1 MFSKRTRHL
10 SPAIA
15 FSAVLSALT
24 IFIMLIT
31 SGCGKNET
39 TGTAMGG
46 LSGAALGAAVAGH
59 SAQGAAIGGLAGA
72 LIGSS
77 IGRGADRSEEREER
91 EMSDRAQARRLA
103 ATRQQLEQ
111 AEHENRSLRQ
121 ATTKWCVKCRK
132 QSSITD
138 ARSCAYCGGDLAAE
152 LLCKS
157 CTRVYSPQTGYAY
170 CPSCRGGVVLTPR

>member
-1 MFSKRTRHL
+1 MLSKRNQHL

-31 SGCGKNET
+31 SGCGKNEAGGT
-39 TGTAMGG
+39 MVGGATGAV
-46 LSGAALGAAVAGH
+46 LGAAVAGR
-59 SAQGAAIGGLAGA
+59 SGQGAVVGGLAGA
-72 LIGSS
+72 LLGSA
-77 IGRGADRSEEREER
+77 IGRGADRDDEREDR
-91 EMSDRAQARRLA
+91 EMAERVQARRLA
-103 ATRQQLEQ
+103 ATKQQLEQ
-111 AEHENRSLRQ
+111 AEHENRHLRQ

-152 LLCKS
+152 LLCRS
-157 CTRVYSPQTGYAY
+157 CTRVYSPQTGYVY